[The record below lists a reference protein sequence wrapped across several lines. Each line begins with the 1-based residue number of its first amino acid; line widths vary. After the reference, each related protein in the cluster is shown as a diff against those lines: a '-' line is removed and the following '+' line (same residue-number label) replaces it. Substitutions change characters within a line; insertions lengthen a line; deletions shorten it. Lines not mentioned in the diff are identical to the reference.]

1 MKDARDRPPDTA
13 RAGLCATCVH
23 VQIVESS
30 KRSVFYLCRRAE
42 TDPRFR
48 KYPAL
53 PVLSCVGHERKA

>member
-1 MKDARDRPPDTA
+1 LAEA

-23 VQIVESS
+23 AEIVSSS
-30 KRSVFYLCRRAE
+30 KGSTFYRCLLAE

-53 PVLSCVGHERKA
+53 PVLTCSGYARADHLA